1 MKAFL
6 HRCFWSFLNRTYK
19 WWPDSLWL
27 RIIYKTKFQRN
38 LNLGDP
44 QSFNEKLNWLKLN
57 DRNPLYTRLANKYDV
72 KEYVRECIGE
82 EYVVP
87 CYGVWESFDD
97 IDFDKLPDRFILK
110 CTHDSGGRIVC
121 TDKATF
127 DKRRAK
133 ERLETTMRN
142 NFFWWTREWVYKD
155 VKPRILADMLLDDH
169 TGEVLRDY
177 KFWCFNGVPKYMY
190 CTIKNDDVF
199 ENFYDMDFNVVNI
212 DHGFKRAVPEFDK
225 PECFE
230 LMKTLAGKLS
240 KGIPFVRVDF
250 FLVEGRVYFGELTFY
265 DWAGLRPFAT
275 YDQDL
280 ELGRLIALPNKS

>member
-38 LNLGDP
+38 LNLDNP
-44 QSFNEKLNWLKLN
+44 QSFNEKLNWLKIN

-87 CYGVWESFDD
+87 CYGVWDSFDD
-97 IDFDKLPDRFILK
+97 IDFDALPDRFILK

-121 TDKATF
+121 TDKTTF
-127 DKRRAK
+127 DKRWAK
-133 ERLETTMRN
+133 EKLETTMHN

-177 KFWCFNGVPKYMY
+177 KFWCFNGIPKYMY
-190 CTIKNDDVF
+190 FTIKNDDVF

-212 DHGFKRAVPEFDK
+212 NHGFKRYVPEFEK

-250 FLVEGRVYFGELTFY
+250 FLVEGKIYFGELTFY

-280 ELGRLIALPNKS
+280 ELGRLITLPRRS